1 MNLYASLV
9 FYNGKKGCVKER
21 GYTMSG
27 DLHLHSKYSDGSLD
41 IEQIAYIASKSSL
54 KYISITDHDCLDSW
68 SNLNMISGKYHINII
83 PGVELSCMDFK
94 RNRKVHILCYNAKNI
109 DALKSICSYV
119 TNSRMDAGEKM
130 TSMVLQK
137 YNVIL
142 DLIKEYASNNGC
154 IYKQHI
160 MHVLMQSGY
169 STSIYGDLYSHIF
182 SKETACGNIKVSYI
196 DVRDAINTIKMSE
209 GKVILAHPR
218 CYDSFELLD
227 ELICENI
234 IDGIEV
240 WHPSNLKK
248 DIDYLYD
255 KVKAN
260 NLIATGGSDFHGLY
274 NSDPRYIGQFYTP
287 DKYIKMLIN

>member
-1 MNLYASLV
+1 M
-9 FYNGKKGCVKER
+9 
-21 GYTMSG
+21 TG
-27 DLHLHSKYSDGSLD
+27 DLHLHSRYSDGSLD
-41 IEQIAYIASKSSL
+41 IEQIAYIASKSSV

-68 SNLNMISGKYHINII
+68 NSLNIISSKYNINVI

-94 RNRKVHILCYNAKNI
+94 RNRKVHILCYSAKNT
-109 DALKSICSYV
+109 DVLKSICSHV
-119 TNSRMDAGEKM
+119 TDSRMEAGTEM
-130 TSMVLQK
+130 TNIVLQK
-137 YNVIL
+137 YNVIPNL
-142 DLIKEYASNNGC
+142 VKQYASNNGC

-160 MHVLMQSGY
+160 MHALMQSGY
-169 STSIYGDLYSHIF
+169 STSVYGDLYSHIF
-182 SKETACGNIKVSYI
+182 SKETGCGYVKVNYT
-196 DVRDAINTIKMSE
+196 DVRDVIHKIKMSD

-227 ELICENI
+227 ELIDENM

-248 DIDYLYD
+248 DIECLYS

-274 NSDPRYIGQFYTP
+274 NASPRYIGQFYTP
-287 DKYIKMLIN
+287 EKYIKMLIN